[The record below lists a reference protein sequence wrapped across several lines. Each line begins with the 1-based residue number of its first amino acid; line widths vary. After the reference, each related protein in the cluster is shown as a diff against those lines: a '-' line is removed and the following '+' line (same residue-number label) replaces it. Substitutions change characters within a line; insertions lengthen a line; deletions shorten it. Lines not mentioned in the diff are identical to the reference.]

1 MRSPL
6 NQHASTT
13 PVAGVAVVPL
23 LPGPLRIRR
32 PQPALPMIGFL
43 SCGTAATWL
52 SLTEEFR
59 TGLRA
64 AGYSEGQDV
73 LIEYRWAEGQ
83 HDRLP
88 VLAAELMA
96 RRVDVIAASAG
107 TAAALAAQAL
117 NSSIPIVFTGGG
129 APCDAGLLES
139 ASFMEIYR
147 QAGVYTGLILRGAKV
162 ADLAVAR
169 SAKVPPERSRSSA
182 QR

>member
-1 MRSPL
+1 
-6 NQHASTT
+6 
-13 PVAGVAVVPL
+13 
-23 LPGPLRIRR
+23 
-32 PQPALPMIGFL
+32 MIGFL

-64 AGYSEGQDV
+64 AGYIEGENV

-117 NSSIPIVFTGGG
+117 NSSIPIVFTGGAA
-129 APCDAGLLES
+129 APCEAGPLES
-139 ASFMEIYR
+139 ASFMEVYR

-169 SAKVPPERSRSSA
+169 SAKHADAA
-182 QR
+182 QAGA